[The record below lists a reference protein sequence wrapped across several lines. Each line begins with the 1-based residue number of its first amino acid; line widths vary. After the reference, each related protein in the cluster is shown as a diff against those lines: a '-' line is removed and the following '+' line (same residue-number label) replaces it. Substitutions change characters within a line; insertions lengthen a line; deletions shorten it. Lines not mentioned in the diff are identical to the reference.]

1 MLRAELLSLRALSI
15 PAVSKVE
22 AAASRDLG
30 AIRALLEAC
39 GLPTSDL
46 VSASPQFVVIRDAG
60 RIVAAGALERFGPA
74 ALLRSIVV
82 ASDQRD
88 QGLGRQLTRE
98 LEHRAV
104 SSGISQ
110 LILLTETAAEFF
122 ERQGY
127 RVIERTAAPAAVQ
140 RSAEFSHLCPRSA
153 TCMVKI
159 LGEPQS
165 RSG

>member
-1 MLRAELLSLRALSI
+1 MRYELRLSRRALSGRD
-15 PAVSKVE
+15 VSGIE
-22 AAASRDLG
+22 TAAPSDLG
-30 AIRALLEAC
+30 PIRALLDAA
-39 GLPTSDL
+39 GLPTGDL
-46 VSASPQFVVIRDAG
+46 GSASLQFIVIRDAG
-60 RIVAAGALERFGPA
+60 RIVAAGALERFGSA

-98 LEHRAV
+98 LEHRAL
-104 SSGISQ
+104 SSGISE

-127 RVIERTAAPAAVQ
+127 RIIERLAAPAAVQ
-140 RSAEFSHLCPRSA
+140 RSAEFSYLCPRSA
-153 TCMVKI
+153 ICMVKI
-159 LGEPQS
+159 LGEFQS